1 MSAVSRLDENNIYS
15 DLEILITYAI
25 FEKHAEEMIRQ
36 SNVYKD
42 KPIAREA
49 SASLTLYYP
58 TSSDTLW
65 DIAKKY
71 GTTVPEIMAANGLSA
86 DTASGVLVIPKRGT
100 GKPKYSKI
108 I

>member
-1 MSAVSRLDENNIYS
+1 
-15 DLEILITYAI
+15 
-25 FEKHAEEMIRQ
+25 MIRQ

-58 TSSDTLW
+58 TASDTLW